1 MKVRT
6 TKPNSGNKYYNK
18 KANGGYSSC
27 IKGKCKSTG
36 KPAPGLNCLA
46 NCVGYASGAFNEE
59 HAFGKEKYNF
69 NCNAEN
75 FIERAVKY
83 GLSVYQEPMVG
94 GIMVWRKGDTL
105 EAKDGAGHVAICT
118 SVDDIYNPSECAT
131 SESGYNSS
139 VFWTTKRKKGSGNWG
154 AGKDYHYRGC
164 IAPEGYV
171 KPIKPTTDWTPG
183 RYKLLENKCI
193 RKTHKITPTNL
204 LKAQNCTPLTKKS
217 LVSQTGIARLKKG
230 TVITCNKIYN
240 ESGRIWGSYGNCWVV
255 ICNQDGTP
263 QAEKVN

>member
-1 MKVRT
+1 MKVRK
-6 TKPNSGNKYYNK
+6 TKPEKGNKYYNTK
-18 KANGGYSSC
+18 SSGGYSSC
-27 IKGKCKSTG
+27 IKGKCKSTK

-59 HAFGKEKYNF
+59 HGFGKEKYNF

-94 GIMVWRKGDTL
+94 GIMVWRKGATL
-105 EAKDGAGHVAICT
+105 KSKDGAGHVAICT
-118 SVDDIYNPSECAT
+118 LVDDIYDPKEVLTA
-131 SESGYNSS
+131 ESGYNSN

-171 KPIKPTTDWTPG
+171 KPVKPTTDFRVGDKVKPLRLVNVEG
-183 RYKLLENKCI
+183 KKLKQYDAYYYITKLNGNRAQLSALRGGKYYVWATLFTYDIE
-193 RKTHKITPTNL
+193 KIN
-204 LKAQNCTPLTKKS
+204 
-217 LVSQTGIARLKKG
+217 
-230 TVITCNKIYN
+230 
-240 ESGRIWGSYGNCWVV
+240 
-255 ICNQDGTP
+255 
-263 QAEKVN
+263 

>member
-1 MKVRT
+1 MKVRK
-6 TKPNSGNKYYNK
+6 TKPEKGNKYYNTK
-18 KANGGYSSC
+18 SSGGYSSC
-27 IKGKCKSTG
+27 IKGKCKSTK

-59 HAFGKEKYNF
+59 HGFGKEKYNF

-94 GIMVWRKGDTL
+94 GIMVWRKGATL
-105 EAKDGAGHVAICT
+105 KSKDGAGHVAICT
-118 SVDDIYNPSECAT
+118 LVDDIYDPKEVLTA
-131 SESGYNSS
+131 ESGYNSN

-171 KPIKPTTDWTPG
+171 KPVKPTTDFRVGDKVKPLRLVNVDG
-183 RYKLLENKCI
+183 KKLKQYDAYYYITKLNGNRAQLSALRGGKYYVWATLFTYDIE
-193 RKTHKITPTNL
+193 KIN
-204 LKAQNCTPLTKKS
+204 
-217 LVSQTGIARLKKG
+217 
-230 TVITCNKIYN
+230 
-240 ESGRIWGSYGNCWVV
+240 
-255 ICNQDGTP
+255 
-263 QAEKVN
+263 